1 MSNFER
7 IYMNELKLGQPEC
20 YNFSYK
26 SHFTKNLVITF
37 TPSQGYFLYHNDL
50 NAHKI
55 CISLNTPNY
64 YIFNP
69 GNACKILASHV
80 KTLDVENIIIIGSS
94 KAGFASLLW
103 GELISRA
110 LPINYN
116 IFVLSFSP
124 QTLLYPFNERLY
136 FPSYSNLINLIN
148 RNKSVEKCAQYYGD
162 INDFVSKSDLNG
174 MIIYPRLNPCDKAE
188 AERVTAKNIKL
199 IGLDY
204 PLHGSFLP
212 FMKQAKEPKKLQE
225 MVNKIY
231 SNSKKDKDVTA
242 TIPESENELLKI
254 ISSINVPTIEEL
266 CQAIFFKMNSSKEI
280 YNFDKVRQMGFV

>member
-1 MSNFER
+1 MQ
-7 IYMNELKLGQPEC
+7 ELNIGLPTC
-20 YNFSYK
+20 YK
-26 SHFTKNLVITF
+26 SVYKAHHSNNLVITF
-37 TPSQGYFLYHNDL
+37 TPTNGFFLYHNDL

-55 CISLNTPNY
+55 CITTNQPNY

-69 GNACKILASHV
+69 GSTCKKLANYI
-80 KTLDVENIIIIGSS
+80 KGLDITNIILIGSS
-94 KAGFASLLW
+94 KAGLASLLW
-103 GELISRA
+103 GEYIYRNLSDS
-110 LPINYN
+110 YN
-116 IFVLSFSP
+116 VFVLSFSP

-136 FPSYSNLINLIN
+136 FPSYKVLTRMIQSNDAM
-148 RNKSVEKCAQYYGD
+148 RKCAENYGD
-162 INDFVSKSDLNG
+162 INKVLANSELKG

-212 FMKQAKEPKKLQE
+212 FMKQAKIPAKLQE

-231 SNSKKDKDVTA
+231 SNSKNDEDMTA
-242 TIPESENELLKI
+242 TIPESEDELLTI

-266 CQAIFFKMNSSKEI
+266 CQAIFFKMNSGKEI
-280 YNFDKVRQMGFV
+280 DNFDKVNQMGFV